1 MSNISGQNSNAIHC
15 RAHPDLFTI
24 TLKQV
29 VFYQFQAHI
38 LYATTLHLNAFNV
51 TGLLL
56 SLVNTS
62 PPLASVANVP
72 AMIVA
77 EVS

>member
-1 MSNISGQNSNAIHC
+1 MCNINTQNSNAMPYLP
-15 RAHPDLFTI
+15 HPDLFKI
-24 TLKQV
+24 
-29 VFYQFQAHI
+29 I
-38 LYATTLHLNAFNV
+38 PYATTLHLNAFNV
-51 TGLLL
+51 TGLPL

>member
-1 MSNISGQNSNAIHC
+1 MPYAD
-15 RAHPDLFTI
+15 PFTI
-24 TLKQV
+24 IS
-29 VFYQFQAHI
+29 QAHI
-38 LYATTLHLNAFNV
+38 PYETTVHTNAFNV

>member
-1 MSNISGQNSNAIHC
+1 MHY
-15 RAHPDLFTI
+15 RPHPDPFTVI
-24 TLKQV
+24 PKPV
-29 VFYQFQAHI
+29 VPYQFQAHI
-38 LYATTLHLNAFNV
+38 LYLTTLHLNAFIV
-51 TGLLL
+51 TGLPL